1 MKFLEP
7 ATVLELLNWR
17 YATKQFD
24 PTKTIPASTW
34 NAIEDALVLTP
45 SSYGLQ
51 PWKFFVITNAELK
64 AALQEHSWNQPQVTD
79 CSHYVILAAKLD
91 LNVAY
96 IEKYIA
102 RIAEVRGVT
111 TESMLFFQEMMA
123 RDLINGP
130 RAEVVKE
137 WAARQAYIAL
147 GNLLTTAALLGV
159 DACPMEG
166 LDPVK
171 YDEILD
177 LPAKGFRTA
186 VACALGYRL
195 DEDKYSSLAKVRFA
209 KSEMIQSL

>member
-7 ATVLELLNWR
+7 SDVLETLNWR

-24 PTKTIPASTW
+24 PTKTIPASIW
-34 NAIEDALVLTP
+34 DAIEDSLVLTP

-51 PWKFFVITNAELK
+51 PWKFFVVTSTELK
-64 AALQEHSWNQPQVTD
+64 TALQEHSWNQPQVTD
-79 CSHYVILAAKLD
+79 CSHYVIMAAKLD
-91 LNVAY
+91 LDVAY

-111 TESMLFFQEMMA
+111 NESMLFFKEMIE
-123 RDLINGP
+123 RDLIKGP
-130 RAEVVKE
+130 RSQVIQE
-137 WAARQAYIAL
+137 WAARQTYIAL

-177 LPAKGFRTA
+177 LPTKGFRTA

-195 DEDKYSSLAKVRFA
+195 NEDKYASLAKVRFA
-209 KSEMIQSL
+209 KSEMIQRL